1 MGKIDN
7 IELRKQKNAPFCK
20 AFDYIAELKE
30 VSDKVLAELIGS
42 KGPYISMY
50 RAGTKPVP
58 MEIMENLVR
67 QSGGELNMEY
77 LRCNS
82 EYMLLR
88 NVPDDEMVEMQLRK
102 GNPDYEV
109 IRRAKEKGNETQIY
123 SETGNIPTIDPS
135 SQQNASIVAY
145 VQLANRL
152 DEDLK
157 KKEIEMQERLA
168 EKDATIE
175 SQKAQIARLE
185 LSIADKD
192 IIIKDREAR
201 IVTLE
206 RQLNAISVSNPEK
219 WPFTVG
225 VADEG
230 DRPRSNI

>member
-58 MEIMENLVR
+58 MEIMENLVL
-67 QSGGELNMEY
+67 QSEGELNMEY
-77 LRCNS
+77 LRGNS
-82 EYMLLR
+82 DYMLLR

-109 IRRAKEKGNETQIY
+109 IKREKEKENKPKVRNK
-123 SETGNIPTIDPS
+123 SEPIPTIDPS
-135 SQQNASIVAY
+135 SQQNATIVAY

-152 DEDLK
+152 TDDLK
-157 KKEIEMQERLA
+157 KKEIEMQERLS

-192 IIIKDREAR
+192 IIIKDRDAR
-201 IVTLE
+201 IVALE
-206 RQLNAISVSNPEK
+206 RQLNAISMSNPEK

-225 VADEG
+225 AADEG

>member
-58 MEIMENLVR
+58 MEIMENLVL
-67 QSGGELNMEY
+67 QSEGELNMEY
-77 LRCNS
+77 LRGNS
-82 EYMLLR
+82 DYMLLR

-109 IRRAKEKGNETQIY
+109 IKRAKEKEDKPQVHTE
-123 SETGNIPTIDPS
+123 SEPIPTIDPS
-135 SQQNASIVAY
+135 SQYNASIAAY

-185 LSIADKD
+185 LSIADKE

-201 IVTLE
+201 IVALE
-206 RQLNAISVSNPEK
+206 RQLSAVSTSDIDH

-230 DRPRSNI
+230 ERPRSNV

>member
-58 MEIMENLVR
+58 MEIMENLVL
-67 QSGGELNMEY
+67 QSEGELNMEY
-77 LRCNS
+77 LRGNS
-82 EYMLLR
+82 DYMLLR

-109 IRRAKEKGNETQIY
+109 IKRAKEKENKPQVHTK
-123 SETGNIPTIDPS
+123 SEPIPTIDPS

-175 SQKAQIARLE
+175 TLKARIVDLQCT
-185 LSIADKD
+185 IADKEE
-192 IIIKDREAR
+192 IIKARDAR
-201 IVTLE
+201 IIDLE
-206 RQLNAISVSNPEK
+206 RQLNAISMSNPEK